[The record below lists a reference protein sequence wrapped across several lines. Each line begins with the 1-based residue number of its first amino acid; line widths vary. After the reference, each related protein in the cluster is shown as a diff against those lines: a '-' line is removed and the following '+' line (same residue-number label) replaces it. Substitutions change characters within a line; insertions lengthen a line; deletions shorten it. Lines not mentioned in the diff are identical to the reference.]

1 MFNLFSRKKNEN
13 ISNIESQIGLD
24 LDNPI
29 LMSSIPASY
38 VFLDSLCSLM
48 KGLEYQRIGPVKSK
62 NFSQVIDKYSFTLNG
77 SIFCELYIYAYHS
90 ENVNFIPVLFKDLN
104 PDASNVVKPLDEDVI
119 KTIKSQIADAI
130 KRPGDLRRKL
140 HKSKGEKISG
150 EEISS
155 ELSKLKKKDKDK
167 EKPGLQL
174 SASDRRK
181 QKQLVL
187 AKTLKGM

>member
-1 MFNLFSRKKNEN
+1 MKHLKTFESYEAPMSKEEM
-13 ISNIESQIGLD
+13 ISHLCNCGWEKHELEDKHEEELAAMCKEVPSE
-24 LDNPI
+24 
-29 LMSSIPASY
+29 MSEA
-38 VFLDSLCSLM
+38 
-48 KGLEYQRIGPVKSK
+48 KS
-62 NFSQVIDKYSFTLNG
+62 DKW
-77 SIFCELYIYAYHS
+77 
-90 ENVNFIPVLFKDLN
+90 
-104 PDASNVVKPLDEDVI
+104 
-119 KTIKSQIADAI
+119 IADAI
-130 KRPGDLRRKL
+130 KRPGALRRKL
-140 HKSKGEKISG
+140 HKEKGEKISG

>member
-1 MFNLFSRKKNEN
+1 MKHLKTFESYESPMSKEEM
-13 ISNIESQIGLD
+13 ISHLCNCGWEKHELEDKHEEELSD
-24 LDNPI
+24 MCRVVPSE
-29 LMSSIPASY
+29 MSEA
-38 VFLDSLCSLM
+38 
-48 KGLEYQRIGPVKSK
+48 KS
-62 NFSQVIDKYSFTLNG
+62 DKW
-77 SIFCELYIYAYHS
+77 
-90 ENVNFIPVLFKDLN
+90 
-104 PDASNVVKPLDEDVI
+104 
-119 KTIKSQIADAI
+119 IADAI
-130 KRPGDLRRKL
+130 KRPGALRRKL